1 MPDSLS
7 NSDLYIKPDRAARS
21 LVLPQS
27 VKGHQH
33 VSISGIKGMN
43 DILPTETHLW
53 QELENAARSIFG
65 AYGFAEIRVPV
76 VENTELFC
84 RSIGETTDI
93 VEKEMYTFEDKSGH
107 SLTLRP
113 EGTAPVMRSFI
124 QNKLYAQDP
133 VCKLFYIGPMFR
145 YERPQKGRYRQF
157 HQIGAEVIGVDDP
170 KIDAQVLAMLVH
182 YFAAVGIEEVELQIN
197 SLGCPEC
204 RPGYRQA
211 LIAFLESRIENL
223 CEDCRRRYQSN
234 PLRVLDCK
242 VPGCREATLTAPSV
256 LEHLCAGCAEHF
268 ASVQAHL
275 RTLNLAFTV
284 NPRMVRGLDYYTKT
298 TFEVVT
304 NRLGSQNAVAA
315 GGRYDG
321 LVKSLGGPELPGIG
335 FAMGLERLVL
345 MKGESSNPP
354 EGPEL
359 FLCGIGDQAA
369 DTAFMIMSALQ
380 SNLVYAEMDYLGK
393 SLKAQMRRANKL
405 GSKRV
410 LILGEEEL
418 ARGSAQLKNMA
429 DGSQQSIALESA
441 IPVLLDL
448 FRAELP

>member
-1 MPDSLS
+1 
-7 NSDLYIKPDRAARS
+7 
-21 LVLPQS
+21 LPQPL
-27 VKGHQH
+27 KGKNQ

-43 DILPTETHLW
+43 DILPTESHLW
-53 QELENAARSIFG
+53 QELENAARTIFG
-65 AYGFAEIRVPV
+65 TYGFAEIRVPV
-76 VENTELFC
+76 VEKTELFC

-133 VCKLFYIGPMFR
+133 VSKLYYIGPMFR

-182 YFAAVGIEEVELQIN
+182 YFTAVGIEDVELQIN

-204 RPGYRQA
+204 RPGYRQT
-211 LIAFLESRIENL
+211 LIAFLESRLANL
-223 CEDCRRRYQSN
+223 CEDCRRRYQTN

-242 VPGCREATLTAPSV
+242 LPGCREATLTAPSV
-256 LEHLCAGCAEHF
+256 LEHLCDGCSTHF
-268 ASVQAHL
+268 ATVQSHL
-275 RTLNLAFTV
+275 QALNLSFIV
-284 NPRMVRGLDYYTKT
+284 NARMVRGLDYYTKT
-298 TFEVVT
+298 TFEMVT

-321 LVKSLGGPELPGIG
+321 LVKSLDGPDLPGIG

-345 MKGESSNPP
+345 LKSEATEPP
-354 EGPEL
+354 DGPEL
-359 FLCGIGDQAA
+359 FICGIGDQAA
-369 DTAFMIMSALQ
+369 DTAFLIMSALQ
-380 SNLVYAEMDYLGK
+380 NNLIHAEMDYLGK

-405 GSKRV
+405 GARQV
-410 LILGEEEL
+410 LIIGEEEL
-418 ARGSAQLKNMA
+418 ALGSAQLKNMA
-429 DGSQQSIALESA
+429 DGSQQSISLETA
-441 IPVLLDL
+441 IPHLRDL
-448 FRAELP
+448 FRPARS